1 MLHDFSS
8 FKDNKLKAFAK
19 GDHSKVDPN
28 HIELITDI
36 LAMMR
41 ASSNPEDFR
50 LPGLRYHKYK
60 GTKELIYS
68 VDMSGNDRILFTFQ
82 EDSAKYTCIYYG
94 DPHGKKF

>member
-36 LAMMR
+36 LAIMR